1 MVDLIL
7 PGRGRGLV
15 RVLAARRGRAT
26 TLRLID
32 GREVT
37 AWNCVWGRDWGA
49 EWEHLT
55 LNLSPR
61 IAGATVETVSTRSV
75 VEARDEE
82 GRALHRAIGHE
93 KGARPEPR
101 PLIVGPTPSLSRA
114 G

>member
-7 PGRGRGLV
+7 PGKGRRLV
-15 RVLAARRGRAT
+15 RLLAARRGRAT
-26 TLRLID
+26 TLRLAD

-37 AWNCVWGRDWGA
+37 AFNCAWGRDWDA

-61 IAGATVETVSTRSV
+61 VPGAEVRSVSAEEV
-75 VEARDEE
+75 VEARDAD
-82 GRALHRAIGHE
+82 GRVLHRRGAHE
-93 KGARPEPR
+93 KEARPAPR
-101 PLIVGPTPSLSRA
+101 PLIFSPACRLSRA